1 MSTKWKPLK
10 NADGKGG
17 VRYREHSTRRHGAV
31 PDRYYSLQYWWQG
44 KTINEGLGWASDG
57 WTPGKCF
64 DELKRL
70 KKNQSQGLGPCTMN
84 EVRELHLH
92 EKEQQRIALEAEN
105 ARRISMPQFFED
117 YFLPEATVR
126 WKSTTTD
133 KAVSHMKCWIKPV
146 VGDTPICDLELAH
159 VQRIK
164 MNMLNAKRAPRT
176 VQYAMRNFTM
186 IWNAAKD
193 HGLTDKE
200 CPTKASSF
208 RLPKVDNERMR
219 TLTLDEEKDLLD
231 AVQKR
236 SEQTYHMTLVA
247 IDTGMRFGEIA
258 SLRWGNVDL
267 AGGTILVVKTK
278 TGRDRSVP
286 MTQRL
291 MSLFITFDVGKP
303 NKLVFPNV
311 KGERHLQIPSLFKR
325 AVVDA
330 KLNEDVDDPKMKFS
344 FHSLRHTAGTRYYRA
359 NKDLYLTQ
367 RFLGHSTPVM
377 TTRYAKVADEDL
389 RRGIEAMESA
399 HQRKEHGEAYAPE
412 SPDNSSIRYQ

>member
-117 YFLPEATVR
+117 YFLPEAAVR
-126 WKSTTTD
+126 WKPNTTD
-133 KAVSHMKCWIKPV
+133 KAESHMKCWIKPV
-146 VGDTPICDLELAH
+146 VGDTPICELELLH

-164 MNMLNAKRAPRT
+164 MNLLNAGRSPRT
-176 VQYAMRNFTM
+176 LQYIMRNFTM
-186 IWNAAKD
+186 IWNAARD

-200 CPTKASSF
+200 CPTKATSF

-219 TLTLDEEKDLLD
+219 VLTLEEEADLLD
-231 AVQKR
+231 AVMER
-236 SEQTYHMTLVA
+236 SEQAHDMTLVA
-247 IDTGMRFGEIA
+247 LDTGMRFGEIA

-267 AGGTILVVKTK
+267 SSGTILVVNTK
-278 TGRDRSVP
+278 TSKDRSVP

-291 MSLFITFDVGKP
+291 KNLFVSFAEGRP
-303 NKLVFPNV
+303 NKLVFANV
-311 KGERHLQIPSLFKR
+311 NGERHQQVPSLFKR

-377 TTRYAKVADEDL
+377 TTRYAKVADEDM
-389 RRGIEAMESA
+389 RKGVEAMEQASVVVV
-399 HQRKEHGEAYAPE
+399 HT
-412 SPDNSSIRYQ
+412 